1 MTALLIKKIHV
12 GCRQLGIDEDTRRDL
27 TLRVVGKDS
36 LRACSAAELEA
47 VVDELK
53 AQGFKPEAKA
63 GAKSGAKGGRKFR
76 PFASR
81 GDVRFCHVLWAKLA
95 QAEAVSVPGSEGLNA
110 FVRARFEKSWGAVPI
125 DVDQMRD
132 WRQIAQVIEA
142 LKAMCLRAGI
152 EIGGK

>member
-1 MTALLIKKIHV
+1 MSRVLIQKIHV
-12 GCRQLGIDEDTRRDL
+12 ACRQLGIEEETRRDL

-36 LRACSAAELEA
+36 LRACTDAELSA

-53 AQGFKPEAKA
+53 TRGFKPEAKA
-63 GAKSGAKGGRKFR
+63 KGNRKFR

-81 GDVRFCHVLWAKLA
+81 GDVRFCHVLWAKLVA
-95 QAEAVSVPGSEGLNA
+95 AKAVAVPGSEGLNA
-110 FVRARFEKSWGAVPI
+110 FVRARFEKAWGAVPI
-125 DVDQMRD
+125 DIDQMRD
-132 WRQIAQVIEA
+132 WKQIAQVIEA